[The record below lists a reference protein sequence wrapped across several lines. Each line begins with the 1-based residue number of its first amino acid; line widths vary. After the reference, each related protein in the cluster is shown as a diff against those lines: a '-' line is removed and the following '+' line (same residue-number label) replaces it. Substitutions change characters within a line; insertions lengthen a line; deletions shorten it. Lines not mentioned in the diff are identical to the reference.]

1 MTPPVQQ
8 QAQALE
14 IGVSAEVALPVERR
28 WPLTISLRDT
38 VALGDLWILLA
49 VLWGSRLVMGYVDA
63 SIALVALAA
72 FLFLSSPAADRRLN
86 PRAVDDT
93 GPVTR
98 AMVSAFAVAAAVSVV
113 WELGE
118 PRAALFASVVAT
130 PALMAGRTAAYA
142 VGRRVRR
149 AGVHNRVLI
158 VGAGDVAHR
167 VISTLK
173 EHEEFGL
180 RVVGVV
186 DDDPKYAP
194 NELGAA
200 ILGGTRDIPALV
212 SDRKVDHVIV
222 AFSSGDQRNMVSVVR
237 DTLATGAALWL
248 VPRLFEL
255 GAGGNNGDH
264 LWGLP
269 LSRLRPPARSRRSW
283 VVKRTLDVV
292 MAAGALI
299 VLAPAFAALALA
311 TLIDSG
317 RPIFHK
323 QRRVGLDGKPFDVL
337 KFRTMKEC
345 DEKVVDKEWAPDD
358 MRITRVGRFLR
369 DSSLDE
375 LPQLINVVRGE
386 MSLVGPR
393 PERPYFVSLFSGLY
407 PGYDSRH
414 RLPAGITG
422 WAQIHGLKGSETS
435 IEERAAFDNYYIEN
449 WSLGEDFKIMLR
461 TWGSLKQSRQGGT
474 DG

>member
-1 MTPPVQQ
+1 MPPPVQQ
-8 QAQALE
+8 QALEVGVTGEIALT
-14 IGVSAEVALPVERR
+14 AERR
-28 WPLTISLRDT
+28 WRLSIPLRDL
-38 VALGDLWILLA
+38 VALTDMWLLLGI
-49 VLWGSRLVMGYVDA
+49 VWSSRVTTGYVDP
-63 SIALVALAA
+63 SVALVAVASFA
-72 FLFLSSPAADRRLN
+72 FLASPSADRRLD
-86 PRAVDDT
+86 PRPLDDV
-93 GPVTR
+93 GSVVRSVTF
-98 AMVSAFAVAAAVSVV
+98 AFAVAAGVSALWDV
-113 WELGE
+113 GE
-118 PRAALFASVVAT
+118 PRTALFAAAAAA
-130 PALMAGRTAAYA
+130 PALVGGRFLSYSLA
-142 VGRRVRR
+142 RR
-149 AGVHNRVLI
+149 ARQAGVRNRVLV
-158 VGAGDVAHR
+158 VGAGDIAKR
-167 VISTLK
+167 VVSTLS
-173 EHEEFGL
+173 EHAELGL
-180 RVVGVV
+180 HVVGVV

-200 ILGGTRDIPALV
+200 ILGGTRDIVSLV
-212 SDRKVDHVIV
+212 EEREIDHVVV
-222 AFSSGDQRNMVSVVR
+222 AFSSGDQRNIIGVVR
-237 DTLATGAALWL
+237 DALATGAGVWV

-255 GAGGNNGDH
+255 GSAGNSGDH

-292 MAAGALI
+292 IAGAAL
-299 VLAPAFAALALA
+299 VGLAPAFAALALA

-317 RPIFHK
+317 RPIFLK
-323 QRRVGLDGKPFDVL
+323 QRRVGLDGKPFDLL
-337 KFRTMKEC
+337 KFRTMTVCEESVL
-345 DEKVVDKEWAPDD
+345 DREWVPDD
-358 MRITRVGRFLR
+358 QRITRVGRFLR

-375 LPQLINVVRGE
+375 LPQLVNVVRGE
-386 MSLVGPR
+386 MSIVGPR

-461 TWGSLKQSRQGGT
+461 TWGSLKQSQRGGT